1 MWCRLMIYVE
11 NFTYN
16 NVENEL
22 HWNHTEIGKTLYIY
36 NANIKKLIVPYVYA
50 ARRSLAC
57 SHIVAFQQRRCRF
70 A

>member
-1 MWCRLMIYVE
+1 
-11 NFTYN
+11 
-16 NVENEL
+16 
-22 HWNHTEIGKTLYIY
+22 LYIY